1 MKLTPKQKQL
11 VKEYAKSLLGKKLNE
26 ATEFNVKD
34 LPKGAILKFKDGET
48 WKITKIIGNSHNP
61 RGYLA
66 APYGKTKDHYISLSI
81 EFTIKQLIDTL
92 ESVS

>member
-1 MKLTPKQKQL
+1 MKFADV
-11 VKEYAKSLLGKKLNE
+11 VKKINE

-48 WKITKIIGNSHNP
+48 WKITKIIGNSNDP

-81 EFTIKQLIDTL
+81 EFNISKLIDDL
-92 ESVS
+92 ESVA